1 MAWPGLYRDGAPSL
15 EDYVIMG
22 GTELLQ
28 QIVNGLA
35 AGSVYV
41 LIGLGLSLVFGI
53 LGIAHFAHG
62 SVAMLGGYATLLSMQ
77 HLGLS
82 LWFAMLLAMP
92 IAAVVGVLIERLFYR
107 PVRQAPP
114 INTFIIALGLLFILD
129 NAALLAFGPEQTL
142 IRSPYTD
149 VISIGPVNVVALRVY
164 MLVTNLVL
172 LFALVVL
179 LHRSSLGRA
188 IRAVAQNRDAAAM
201 VGVNVDM
208 VSGAVFAIGS
218 ALAAVAGA
226 FVGSLTALYPS
237 MGEDLVLKGFAV
249 MILGGMG
256 SLLGAVLGGLIIGV
270 TESLGGAYIS
280 SAYKGSFGFVILI
293 MVLWFRPSGIFGKD
307 R

>member
-1 MAWPGLYRDGAPSL
+1 
-15 EDYVIMG
+15 MG
-22 GTELLQ
+22 GPELLQ

-62 SVAMLGGYATLLSMQ
+62 SVAMLGGYATLILMK
-77 HLGLS
+77 HLGIN
-82 LWFAMLLAMP
+82 LWVAMLFAMP
-92 IAAVVGVLIERLFYR
+92 ITAIVGVLLERLFYR
-107 PVRQAPP
+107 PVREAPP
-114 INTFIIALGLLFILD
+114 INTFIIALGLMFILD
-129 NAALLAFGPEQTL
+129 NIALLVFGPEQTL

-149 VISIGPVNVVALRVY
+149 VVSVGSVNVVALRIY
-164 MLVTNLVL
+164 MLGSNLVL
-172 LFALVVL
+172 LIALVVL
-179 LHRSSLGRA
+179 LQRTKLGRA

-201 VGVNVDM
+201 VGVNVDW

-237 MGEDLVLKGFAV
+237 MGEELVLKGFAV

-256 SLLGAVLGGLIIGV
+256 SLVGAVLGGMIIGL
-270 TESLGGAYIS
+270 TESLRYD
-280 SAYKGSFGFVILI
+280 
-293 MVLWFRPSGIFGKD
+293 WPSRIFE
-307 R
+307 

>member
-1 MAWPGLYRDGAPSL
+1 
-15 EDYVIMG
+15 MG
-22 GTELLQ
+22 GPELLQ

-62 SVAMLGGYATLLSMQ
+62 SVAMLGGYATLILMK
-77 HLGLS
+77 HLGIN
-82 LWFAMLLAMP
+82 LWVAMLFAMP
-92 IAAVVGVLIERLFYR
+92 ITAIVGVLLERLFYR
-107 PVRQAPP
+107 PVREAPP
-114 INTFIIALGLLFILD
+114 INTFIIALGLMFILD
-129 NAALLAFGPEQTL
+129 NIALLVFGPEQTL

-149 VISIGPVNVVALRVY
+149 VVSVGSVNVVALRIY
-164 MLVTNLVL
+164 MLGSNLVL
-172 LFALVVL
+172 LIALVVL
-179 LHRSSLGRA
+179 LQRTKLGRA

-201 VGVNVDM
+201 VGVNVDW

-237 MGEDLVLKGFAV
+237 MGEELVLKGFAV

-256 SLLGAVLGGLIIGV
+256 SLVGAVLVGMIIGL
-270 TESLGGAYIS
+270 TESLGGALIS
-280 SAYKGSFGFVILI
+280 SAYKGSFGFIILI
-293 MVLWFRPSGIFGKD
+293 LVLWFRPSGMFGKD
-307 R
+307 V

>member
-1 MAWPGLYRDGAPSL
+1 
-15 EDYVIMG
+15 MG
-22 GTELLQ
+22 GPELLQ

-62 SVAMLGGYATLLSMQ
+62 SVAMLGGYATLILMK
-77 HLGLS
+77 HLGIN
-82 LWFAMLLAMP
+82 LWVAMLFAMP
-92 IAAVVGVLIERLFYR
+92 ITAIVGVLLERLFYR
-107 PVRQAPP
+107 PVREAPP
-114 INTFIIALGLLFILD
+114 INTFIIALGLMFILD
-129 NAALLAFGPEQTL
+129 NIALLVFGPEQTL

-149 VISIGPVNVVALRVY
+149 VVSVGSVSVVALRIY
-164 MLVTNLVL
+164 MLGSNLVL
-172 LFALVVL
+172 LIALVVL
-179 LHRSSLGRA
+179 LQRTKLGRA

-201 VGVNVDM
+201 VGVNVDW

-237 MGEDLVLKGFAV
+237 MGEELVLKGFAV

-256 SLLGAVLGGLIIGV
+256 SLVGAVLGGMIIGL
-270 TESLGGAYIS
+270 TESLGGALIS
-280 SAYKGSFGFVILI
+280 SAYKGSFGFIILI
-293 MVLWFRPSGIFGKD
+293 LVLWFRPSGMFGKD
-307 R
+307 V

>member
-1 MAWPGLYRDGAPSL
+1 
-15 EDYVIMG
+15 MG
-22 GTELLQ
+22 GPELLQ

-62 SVAMLGGYATLLSMQ
+62 SVAMLGGYATHILMK
-77 HLGLS
+77 HLGIN
-82 LWFAMLLAMP
+82 LWVAMLVAMP
-92 IAAVVGVLIERLFYR
+92 ITAIVGVLIERLFYR
-107 PVRQAPP
+107 PVREAPP
-114 INTFIIALGLLFILD
+114 INTFIIALGLMFILD
-129 NAALLAFGPEQTL
+129 NISLLVFGPEQTL

-149 VISIGPVNVVALRVY
+149 VVGVGSVSVVALRIY
-164 MLVTNLVL
+164 MLGSNLVL
-172 LFALVVL
+172 LIALVVL
-179 LHRSSLGRA
+179 LQRTKLGRA

-201 VGVNVDM
+201 VGVNVDW

-237 MGEDLVLKGFAV
+237 MGEELVLKGFAV

-256 SLLGAVLGGLIIGV
+256 SLVGAVLGGMIIGL
-270 TESLGGAYIS
+270 TESLGGALIS

-293 MVLWFRPSGIFGKD
+293 LVLWFRPSGMFGKD
-307 R
+307 V